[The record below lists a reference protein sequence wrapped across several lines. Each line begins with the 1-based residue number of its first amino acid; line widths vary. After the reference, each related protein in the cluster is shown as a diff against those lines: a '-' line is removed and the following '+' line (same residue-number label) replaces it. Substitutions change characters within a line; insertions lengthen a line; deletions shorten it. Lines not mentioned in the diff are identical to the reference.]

1 MRPARAAAG
10 AMLALTVAACGG
22 AERPADASVP
32 HASSE
37 PAGDS
42 ASDAVYRAG
51 GIVVSGVVAPRPAG
65 EAPAAVYLTIT
76 NESGSADTLVAVAS
90 GAGEAS
96 LHTQQRDA
104 GTGTTRMAALS
115 EIVVPAHEVRRLA
128 PGGDHVMITGL
139 GAPLAVGDTLPLV
152 LTFRR
157 AGQLSI
163 AARVRTYAE
172 LEQALDTTAHAGH

>member
-1 MRPARAAAG
+1 MTRPTHLAAG
-10 AMLALTVAACGG
+10 AMLLLMAAACGG
-22 AERPADASVP
+22 TERPASA
-32 HASSE
+32 SE
-37 PAGDS
+37 PGS
-42 ASDAVYRAG
+42 GYRAG
-51 GIVVSGVVAPRPAG
+51 SVLVSGVVAPQPAG
-65 EAPAAVYLTIT
+65 DAPVAVYLTIA
-76 NESGSADTLVAVAS
+76 NDGDEADTLVAVAS

-104 GTGTTRMAALS
+104 GGGTTRMAALS